1 MDRLLKTKGYKIIR
15 NVIPH
20 NLLNDMILLIAKRF
34 TEITKQELKSKP
46 IINFNVSKEL
56 EDNLLNLRENKPEI
70 FSYLY
75 DSVQSSVSLNQ
86 LITYKK
92 LINNLCKTTGIKKEF
107 FSTSGHIQRIDNPY
121 DKKNLYS
128 WHQETSYYGQSPSG
142 DNCFFVWIPL
152 FNAEKKNGS
161 VIIAEGSH
169 MEGYIKTDLKKKND
183 KFSSQQ
189 RIIDEKVVKKYKLSQ
204 PKINKGDVCIMH
216 FNTLHKSGLNS
227 TNKFRFTAIGRFHFT
242 STPGFKPFRYKIQLN
257 NIKPNKGL

>member
-121 DKKNLYS
+121 DKNIVGIKRLVIMGKV
-128 WHQETSYYGQSPSG
+128 H
-142 DNCFFVWIPL
+142 L
-152 FNAEKKNGS
+152 
-161 VIIAEGSH
+161 VIIVFLF
-169 MEGYIKTDLKKKND
+169 GYHYLMPKKKMV
-183 KFSSQQ
+183 Q
-189 RIIDEKVVKKYKLSQ
+189 
-204 PKINKGDVCIMH
+204 
-216 FNTLHKSGLNS
+216 
-227 TNKFRFTAIGRFHFT
+227 
-242 STPGFKPFRYKIQLN
+242 
-257 NIKPNKGL
+257 